1 MKTITY
7 DGFIKLNPCRVK
19 TKSRNKMKTETK
31 RNISACI
38 SVVSLLSM
46 CAFIN
51 ANSIATV
58 FYGTAISL
66 IIFVVSAYKAGAFRQ
81 C

>member
-1 MKTITY
+1 
-7 DGFIKLNPCRVK
+7 
-19 TKSRNKMKTETK
+19 MKTETK

-38 SVVSLLSM
+38 SVASLLSM

-51 ANSIATV
+51 ANSVATV

-66 IIFVVSAYKAGAFRQ
+66 IIFVVLAYKAGAFRQ
-81 C
+81 G